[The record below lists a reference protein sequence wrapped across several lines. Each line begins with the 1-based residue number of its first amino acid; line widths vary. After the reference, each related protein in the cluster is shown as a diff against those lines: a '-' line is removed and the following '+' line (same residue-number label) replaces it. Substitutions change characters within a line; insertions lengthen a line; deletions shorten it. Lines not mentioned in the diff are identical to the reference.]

1 MTAPPVLAD
10 ARERERALDPA
21 QSFIVQ
27 APAGSGKT
35 ELLIQRYL
43 ALLSRVEA
51 PEQVVAIT
59 FTRKAAAEMRHRILD
74 ALAGAA
80 AGPPGQPHARR
91 AWDLARTVL
100 GQDRARG
107 WSLEEFPN
115 RLQVQTIDSLCA
127 SLARRMPLPS
137 GFGAQPEVT
146 EAAGPLYEEAAWRT
160 LAEVETGERW
170 SGSVEA
176 LLRHLDNDWGRVAGL
191 LSQMLGRRDQWL
203 RHLRGGRGL
212 DRGDLE
218 RAIRGVIVDALEAVR
233 RRLPEAS
240 AAALLACARFAASN
254 LQGSG
259 SSVAACAGLTR
270 LPGAAPEDLPVWRGI
285 AELLLTKNKTWRA
298 QVSRAIGF
306 PPSSAGRNAAERQ
319 RFADQKEAF
328 RELLAELAA
337 VPGLGEALHALAPL
351 PPPGYDD
358 AQWAVLDALAE
369 LLVVCAG
376 HLTVVLQE
384 RGAVDFTEVSQRAR
398 QALGTPDQ
406 PTDLALVL
414 DYRIQH
420 ILMDEFQD
428 TSLTQHALL
437 ECLTAGW
444 QPGDGR
450 TLFLVG
456 DPMQSIYGFREAE
469 VGLFLQVR
477 SQGIGSLRPA
487 PLRLSVNF
495 RSRPALVEWANDT
508 FARILPAAG
517 DPATGAVP
525 HSPSVSGRTAGAGA
539 AVQVH
544 PLFEGGE
551 EAALAVEQ
559 VRTAR
564 SDAPDGTVA
573 VLVRSRA
580 HLAELVPALK
590 SAGLRFRAVE
600 LESLAGCPVVQDLLA
615 LTRALLHPADRAAW
629 LAVLRAPWCGLILA
643 DLHALAE
650 QAESATIWERLTDT
664 ECLSALSDDG
674 RRRAERLAA
683 ALAPALAERGR
694 LPPRQLVE
702 GAWLGLGGPACV
714 RLPSELDEV
723 SVYLDALGGQG
734 GLLSEPTA
742 VDDLLEGLFAPADRD
757 ADERLTVMT
766 IHKAKGL
773 EFDTVILPGL
783 GRGTRREQ
791 HQLLAWIERPAADPA
806 HGLLLAPIAETGQ
819 QAGALYDYVHGLMT
833 GKRRYETAR
842 LLYVAATR
850 ARERLHLLGQV
861 RLKEDGSLG
870 RPGSDTFLA
879 LLWPGV
885 ERRFEEAAR
894 GRQVSAVADPGPD
907 SRPDPPELRRLAA
920 GWAGVPPP
928 AAVAASAPVEAVGG
942 EPVPFDWAGETARH
956 VGTVVHRYLRRI
968 AVDGVAAWEGDRM
981 AAQASAVRVALA
993 RLGVLPGEL
1002 EAAVERTQAILVNV
1016 LRDPRGRW
1024 ILSPEHTDARG
1035 ELALS
1040 AVVDGRLVHV
1050 VIDRTFVD
1058 SRGQRWVVDY
1068 KTGSHEGSDV
1078 DEFIDREV
1086 LRYRPQLET
1095 YGMLFARRES
1105 RPVRLGLYFPQL
1117 CGWREWAPGG

>member
-1 MTAPPVLAD
+1 MTATSVLAD
-10 ARERERALDPA
+10 AAERERALDPT

-43 ALLSRVEA
+43 ALLARVDA

-74 ALAGAA
+74 ALASAA
-80 AGPPGQPHARR
+80 ASAPAEPHARQT
-91 AWDLARTVL
+91 WDLARIAL

-107 WSLEEFPN
+107 WRLEEFPN

-137 GFGAQPEVT
+137 GFGALPEVT

-176 LLRHLDNDWGRVAGL
+176 LLRHLDNDWGRVARL
-191 LSQMLGRRDQWL
+191 LSEMLARRDQWL

-218 RAIRGVIVDALEAVR
+218 RAIRSVIVDALEAVR
-233 RRLPEAS
+233 SRLPETS
-240 AAALLACARFAASN
+240 AAALAACARFAAAN
-254 LQGSG
+254 LQGSR
-259 SSVAACAGLTR
+259 SSVAACAGLAC
-270 LPGAAPEDLPVWRGI
+270 LPGTAPEDLPVWRGI
-285 AELLLTKNKTWRA
+285 AELLLTKNGAWRV

-319 RFADQKEAF
+319 RFAEQKEAL
-328 RELLAELAA
+328 RELLGHLAA
-337 VPGLGEALHALAPL
+337 VPRLGEALHALRAL

-358 AQWAVLDALAE
+358 ADWAVLEALAE

-376 HLTVVLQE
+376 HLMVVFQE
-384 RGAVDFTEVSQRAR
+384 REAVDFTEVASRAR
-398 QALGTPDQ
+398 QALGTPDE

-437 ECLTAGW
+437 ESLTAGW
-444 QPGDGR
+444 EREDGR

-477 SQGIGSLRPA
+477 ARGIGSLRLE

-495 RSRPALVEWANDT
+495 RSRPALVEWANET
-508 FARILPAAG
+508 FARALPAVG
-517 DPATGAVP
+517 DAATGAVP
-525 HSPSVSGRTAGAGA
+525 HSPSVSGRTAGAEA

-544 PLFEGGE
+544 PVFEAEE
-551 EAALAVEQ
+551 EAARVVEQ
-559 VRTAR
+559 VCAAR
-564 SDAPDGTVA
+564 KDSPDGTIA
-573 VLVRSRA
+573 VLVRSRS
-580 HLAELVPALK
+580 HVAEVVPALK

-600 LESLAGCPVVQDLLA
+600 IESLAGCSVVQDLLA

-629 LAVLRAPWCGLILA
+629 LAVLRAPWCGLTLT
-643 DLHALAE
+643 DLHTLAA
-650 QAESATIWERLTDT
+650 QADSATIWERLTDPQ
-664 ECLSALSDDG
+664 CLTALSEDG
-674 RRRAERLAA
+674 QRRAKRLVA

-694 LPPRQLVE
+694 LPARSLVE

-714 RLPSELDEV
+714 RLPSELDEA
-723 SVYLDALGGQG
+723 SVYLEALGAQG
-734 GLLSEPTA
+734 SLLSEPTA
-742 VDDLLEGLFAPADRD
+742 VASLVEGLFAPADRD
-757 ADERLTVMT
+757 ADDCLAVMT

-783 GRGTRREQ
+783 GRGTRQEQ
-791 HQLLAWIERPAADPA
+791 HQLLAWIERPAPDPA

-819 QAGALYDYVHGLMT
+819 PAGALYDYVRGLMT
-833 GKRRYETAR
+833 CKRRHETAR

-850 ARERLHLLGQV
+850 AKERLHLLGEV

-879 LLWPGV
+879 LLWPGE
-885 ERRFEEAAR
+885 ERMFEEAAR
-894 GRQVSAVADPGPD
+894 GRPATTASVSGSD
-907 SRPDPPELRRLAA
+907 SRPDPPELRRLPVE
-920 GWAGVPPP
+920 WAGIPPP
-928 AAVAASAPVEAVGG
+928 AAVAACPLVEAAGG

-956 VGTVVHRYLRRI
+956 AGTVVHRYLRRI
-968 AVDGVAAWEGDRM
+968 AVDGVAAWEGDRIGAEAPAM
-981 AAQASAVRVALA
+981 RVSLA

-1002 EAAVERTQAILVNV
+1002 GAAVERTQDMLANV

-1024 ILSPEHTDARG
+1024 ILSPEHADAAG
-1035 ELALS
+1035 ELALTGVMDHR
-1040 AVVDGRLVHV
+1040 VVRV
-1050 VIDRTFVD
+1050 VIDRTFID
-1058 SRGQRWVVDY
+1058 AQGQRWIVDY
-1068 KTGSHEGSDV
+1068 KTGSHEGADV

-1095 YGMLFARRES
+1095 YGMLLARRES

-1117 CGWREWAPGG
+1117 CGWREWALGC